1 MRSERPGG
9 PISRIVGV
17 YHMVLRRTLEH
28 FFPDAV
34 LDVAGDRSIIDWDGS
49 ADETYYRLHDD
60 SDGLGVEIEWLGT
73 RLMFQ
78 PGNPSPLLSTER
90 RMVEVIVE
98 AIDLRFRGL
107 FNQELSHRF
116 DRFQYQTEDLIVADY
131 LDSISP
137 YRIPAVLEALRV
149 AALSTYEN
157 RRVSTGAL
165 LLGTEH
171 DQAAPAYKN
180 VEGAPSF
187 NARLT
192 AIKGFHRLCDGV
204 RTLFLVDR
212 QGDLVRLIDVA
223 RWAEAT
229 QGSEPLL
236 HPCPRPYVSHA
247 KATRSGGHVCLVLS
261 PSQEIKVFA
270 EGTLMFSFSD
280 ARWRLLDIP
289 SKFAVWCAAIGRS
302 GWRDLAPAI
311 FQAALN
317 LCEARLGALFVVL
330 RDPEHS
336 VPQLIAP
343 ADQITT
349 EIVAD
354 DPQDPENL
362 SPKHAK
368 RALHHVVRGMKL
380 ADIEPSVLE
389 AIACLGRRGRRRL
402 ERALDH
408 LRRDPANRP
417 RNPRARQGRPG
428 RTNPGRPGRLAAR
441 ARAQSQRG
449 RLHDDVLCKGGGEL
463 VSWAAC
469 LSPAST
475 RSFQVLVQKRE
486 RPLAVDRVRADEE
499 LDRAAVADAEL
510 GVVEEADLGEL
521 VGDRLVG
528 RRRRRS
534 GRARP

>member
-1 MRSERPGG
+1 
-9 PISRIVGV
+9 
-17 YHMVLRRTLEH
+17 
-28 FFPDAV
+28 
-34 LDVAGDRSIIDWDGS
+34 
-49 ADETYYRLHDD
+49 
-60 SDGLGVEIEWLGT
+60 
-73 RLMFQ
+73 
-78 PGNPSPLLSTER
+78 
-90 RMVEVIVE
+90 
-98 AIDLRFRGL
+98 FRGL
-107 FNQELSHRF
+107 FNQQLSHRF

-247 KATRSGGHVCLVLS
+247 KATRSGGHVCIVLS

-270 EGTLMFSFSD
+270 EGTLLFSFSD

-317 LCEARLGALFVVL
+317 LAESRMGALFVV
-330 RDPEHS
+330 
-336 VPQLIAP
+336 
-343 ADQITT
+343 
-349 EIVAD
+349 
-354 DPQDPENL
+354 
-362 SPKHAK
+362 
-368 RALHHVVRGMKL
+368 M
-380 ADIEPSVLE
+380 
-389 AIACLGRRGRRRL
+389 
-402 ERALDH
+402 
-408 LRRDPANRP
+408 RDPA
-417 RNPRARQGRPG
+417 
-428 RTNPGRPGRLAAR
+428 
-441 ARAQSQRG
+441 
-449 RLHDDVLCKGGGEL
+449 
-463 VSWAAC
+463 
-469 LSPAST
+469 
-475 RSFQVLVQKRE
+475 
-486 RPLAVDRVRADEE
+486 
-499 LDRAAVADAEL
+499 
-510 GVVEEADLGEL
+510 
-521 VGDRLVG
+521 
-528 RRRRRS
+528 
-534 GRARP
+534 